1 MAESPFA
8 NLVKGLQR
16 RNSSASISSSG
27 TRGSFATEISIRIKA
42 QCKIVIDYW
51 CFGALHSSK
60 QSVLLLNLPFGAVGS
75 SRPPEIGRGLQLI
88 GSEDSEQDLV
98 QY

>member
-60 QSVLLLNLPFGAVGS
+60 QSVLLLDLPFGAVGM
-75 SRPPEIGRGLQLI
+75 RVHFR
-88 GSEDSEQDLV
+88 
-98 QY
+98 